1 MSALIRLIR
10 YMRSYRLEIII
21 GIVTV
26 VLPASMELLIPR
38 LLQYVIDTGI
48 RPHDM
53 DVIVKGS
60 LIMIGAAIMSAV
72 TTLRQGV
79 VRARLSQ
86 GIAFD
91 MRNDLF
97 KHIEGLPF
105 STLDQL
111 RTGGLMTRIS
121 SDVETIQMFSSNG
134 LALILRAS
142 LLIIGSTL
150 LVLFANREL
159 AVIMLVC
166 LLVAGVLIW
175 TFMSSASSLFKFV
188 QRKLAALNTAIQ
200 ENLAGTALVK
210 AFVREQHEI
219 KRFEERNV
227 EYMEHN
233 IRVGRILALVM
244 PLLSITTN
252 LGLVALI
259 WFGGVD
265 VINGRFSVGELVAF
279 SNYLMIGMAP
289 VLLLGNMVTA
299 ASRAEASAVRVL
311 EVFNTPIQSRGGE
324 NAYSPEH
331 MQGHV
336 VFDHVSFQYNGGT
349 ENNQG
354 VSDNLNEGNADQRGN
369 VLEDI
374 SLEALPG
381 QRVALLGVT
390 GSGKTTLVSL
400 ISRFYEATLGR
411 ILVDGVDV
419 REWNPEALRSQIGV
433 VMQQAL
439 LFSGTVRDN
448 IGYGRPEA
456 THEEVVAAAQAA
468 QAHDFIMAMPEQY
481 DSMIE
486 ARGANLS
493 GGQKQRLAI
502 ARALLVAP
510 RILILDD
517 STSAVDVETEI
528 KIQDALDT
536 RMKDATSFI
545 IAQRINSVLNA
556 DKILILDHGRI
567 VASGSHS
574 ELLQTS
580 PIYQD
585 IYRSQFGT
593 DQPHILPDTSHDL
606 EQLNDA

>member
-1 MSALIRLIR
+1 MKAFTRLMR
-10 YMRSYRLEIII
+10 YMRPYRREIII
-21 GIVTV
+21 GVLTV
-26 VLPASMELLIPR
+26 VLPAMMELLIPR
-38 LLQYVIDTGI
+38 LLQFVIDKGV
-48 RPHDM
+48 RPKDM
-53 DVIVKGS
+53 DVIVQGS
-60 LIMIGAAIMSAV
+60 LFMVGAAIMSAI
-72 TTLRQGV
+72 TTLGQGV

-97 KHIEGLPF
+97 RHIEGLPF

-134 LALILRAS
+134 LALILRAL
-142 LLIIGSTL
+142 LLIVGSTL
-150 LVLFANREL
+150 LVLLANREL
-159 AVIMLVC
+159 AVIMLAC
-166 LLVAGVLIW
+166 LFVAGLLIW
-175 TFMSSASSLFKFV
+175 TFMSSASALFKTV
-188 QRKLAALNTAIQ
+188 QRRLAALNTAIQ

-210 AFVREQHEI
+210 AFVRERYEI
-219 KRFEERNV
+219 NRFEGRNA
-227 EYMEHN
+227 EYMDHN

-244 PLLSITTN
+244 PLLTITTN

-265 VINGRFSVGELVAF
+265 VVNGRFSVGELVAF

-289 VLLLGNMVTA
+289 VLLLDNMVTA

-311 EVFNTPIQSRGGE
+311 EVFNTPIQTRGGD
-324 NAYSPEH
+324 NAYTPEH

-336 VFDHVSFQYNGGT
+336 VFDHVSFQYNSGT
-349 ENNQG
+349 ENNKN
-354 VSDNLNEGNADQRGN
+354 VSNNLNEATEDQRGN
-369 VLEDI
+369 VLEDV
-374 SLEALPG
+374 SLEALRG

-400 ISRFYEATLGR
+400 ISRFYDATAGHV
-411 ILVDGVDV
+411 LVDGVDV
-419 REWNPEALRSQIGV
+419 HEWNPEALRSQIGV

-439 LFSGTVRDN
+439 LFSGTVREN
-448 IGYGRPEA
+448 IAYGRPEA
-456 THEEVVAAAQAA
+456 TQDEIIAAAKAS

-481 DSMIE
+481 DSVIE

-502 ARALLVAP
+502 ARALLVKP

-528 KIQDALDT
+528 RIQDALDT
-536 RMKDATSFI
+536 LMKDATSFI

-556 DKILILDHGRI
+556 DKIFILDHGHI

-574 ELLQTS
+574 ELLHTS

-585 IYRSQFGT
+585 IYRSQFGS
-593 DQPHILPDTSHDL
+593 DQPLPDIAHDL
-606 EQLNDA
+606 ESIHHE

>member
-10 YMRSYRLEIII
+10 YMRPYRLEIII

-72 TTLRQGV
+72 TTLGQGV

-354 VSDNLNEGNADQRGN
+354 VSDNLNEGNADQRGS

-381 QRVALLGVT
+381 EQVALLGVT

-400 ISRFYEATLGR
+400 ISRFYEATSGR

-448 IGYGRPEA
+448 IAYGRPEA
-456 THEEVVAAAQAA
+456 THEDVVAAAQAA